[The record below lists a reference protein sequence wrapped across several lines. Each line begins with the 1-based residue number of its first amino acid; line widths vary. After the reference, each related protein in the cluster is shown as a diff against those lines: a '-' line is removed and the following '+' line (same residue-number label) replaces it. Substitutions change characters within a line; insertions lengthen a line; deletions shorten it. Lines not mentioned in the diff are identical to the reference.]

1 MHSKTGA
8 GQIYSGKKTDSCVL
22 PWQRSPHMRRANRFD
37 APAVTLHTLMKYGNY
52 SHMKAPA
59 RARAGARVRKTTT
72 NMTFSQKMHAVIN
85 SPVRKHI
92 FYAAREPQKQRRPS
106 ADPVEGGG
114 VRGVKGPLIGNP
126 IVPVVQWERPLSAG
140 GERLHPSLRT
150 LFFLATEKI
159 FSPPR
164 QPKKQETP
172 QHKHISR
179 PCGMPR
185 KPQLVEKLVS
195 CRWEV
200 RNFEQ
205 SIMFTVYTLE
215 MGEI

>member
-92 FYAAREPQKQRRPS
+92 FCAAREPQKQRRPS
-106 ADPVEGGG
+106 ADPMEGGE

-140 GERLHPSLRT
+140 GERLHPPEGRY
-150 LFFLATEKI
+150 FLPRASRKNKKLHSTNI
-159 FSPPR
+159 FRVRVECLASP
-164 QPKKQETP
+164 KWWKN
-172 QHKHISR
+172 
-179 PCGMPR
+179 
-185 KPQLVEKLVS
+185 
-195 CRWEV
+195 W
-200 RNFEQ
+200 
-205 SIMFTVYTLE
+205 
-215 MGEI
+215 